1 MTKTID
7 EYMKRDGAAP
17 LWIVGNALSVLR
29 EFPENCVDC
38 CITSPPYWKK
48 RQYANGGIG
57 MEADYRDYIRN
68 LTDIF
73 AEIRRI
79 LKPSGS
85 FWLNIGD
92 SYHKKSLLNIPW
104 RVSIALTEQGWILR
118 NTVIWNKVKGGMD
131 NTTDR
136 LRNVYEPL
144 FHFVKR
150 EKDYY
155 YNIDS
160 VRNAPRHAK
169 VVNGAVVSATGVTGV
184 KYRRKIELS
193 SALTDAQ
200 KQDAFQALETVLRQV
215 RDGEISDFRMI
226 IKDAQRVTH
235 SDSEQ
240 VSGRAKELRERGFY
254 FLKYHPNGSKPGDI
268 WDILPEDTQG
278 RSVHFAPY
286 PADLCRTPIALTCPE
301 GGLVLDPFVGTGTSC
316 LVAMEYRRKSIGID
330 IADEYISIARK
341 RCGMAG
347 RDEQ

>member
-150 EKDYY
+150 EM
-155 YNIDS
+155 
-160 VRNAPRHAK
+160 V
-169 VVNGAVVSATGVTGV
+169 
-184 KYRRKIELS
+184 
-193 SALTDAQ
+193 
-200 KQDAFQALETVLRQV
+200 F
-215 RDGEISDFRMI
+215 
-226 IKDAQRVTH
+226 
-235 SDSEQ
+235 
-240 VSGRAKELRERGFY
+240 
-254 FLKYHPNGSKPGDI
+254 
-268 WDILPEDTQG
+268 
-278 RSVHFAPY
+278 
-286 PADLCRTPIALTCPE
+286 
-301 GGLVLDPFVGTGTSC
+301 
-316 LVAMEYRRKSIGID
+316 
-330 IADEYISIARK
+330 
-341 RCGMAG
+341 
-347 RDEQ
+347 